1 MADIKQSVRF
11 DFFVP
16 YSEDDDG
23 NEFFVDLTDLFNDI
37 HNLKGNDRIGHY
49 FGTPVRMDSI
59 HALPENPDIT
69 YFHMV
74 RMRDEGLA
82 STKQN
87 TDKLTDIV
95 LDSDDYIAE
104 DISGFFDAKT
114 CAVMLQRNSH
124 SLSISGVREY
134 LKQKYEEIHPND
146 SLFLSFRPVPDL
158 NIIQKVKNVTN
169 FRRLQLKFAS
179 SQVSNFDHGF
189 SKVLG
194 QFAELFSKA
203 GGSNMNLLLSASKG
217 EPDLKRDEMLSL
229 ISEIQN
235 DKTLLSSAIFAGK
248 EGDAPIELYDL
259 LNGKLQTYAKFSI
272 SKVVEGQEKKYHLS
286 QVAVEEEMYRIY
298 VTLGK
303 YQDKVI
309 ENLEWKM

>member
-16 YSEDDDG
+16 YSEDDEG
-23 NEFFVDLTDLFNDI
+23 NEFFVDLTDLLNDI

-59 HALPENPDIT
+59 HVMPQNPDIT

-82 STKQN
+82 STKQD
-87 TDKLTDIV
+87 TEKMTDIV

-134 LKQKYEEIHPND
+134 LKQKYEEKHTND
-146 SLFLSFRPVPDL
+146 NLLLSFRPVPDL
-158 NIIQKVKNVTN
+158 DIIKKVKKVTN

-179 SQVSNFDHGF
+179 SQVTNFDQGF

-194 QFAELFSKA
+194 QFSELFSKA
-203 GGSNMNLLLSASKG
+203 GGSQMDLLLSSSRG
-217 EPDLKRDEMLSL
+217 EPDLKREEMLSL

-235 DKTLLSSAIFAGK
+235 NQTILSSAVFAGK

-259 LNGKLQTYAKFSI
+259 LNGKLQTYSKFSI
-272 SKVVEGQEKKYHLS
+272 SKIVEGQQKKYHLN
-286 QVAVEEEMYRIY
+286 QEAVEEEMYRIY
-298 VTLGK
+298 VTIDK

-309 ENLEWKM
+309 KNLKWNM